1 MADESSDGGRKPLT
15 PAQRKRLQQ
24 CFVHAG
30 KQAAQDNFDY
40 ATELF
45 TQCVLGDVNNS
56 VYWQSFFGNL
66 RKKYA
71 DNKKGAKLASIWSG
85 KHRATVKKCQ
95 MQKDHFGVIRNGV
108 EVVKLNPWDA
118 HTLMAMA
125 AAGEALELDEV
136 PLIFLRSAL
145 DAGRK
150 DPEVNRQAGH
160 ALRRRR
166 QFMQAKACWIRVL
179 EAKPDDDEAKHE
191 MSELTVEE
199 MMDRGGY
206 DAAATSR
213 DVAVD
218 KDAAQAKTAAREEE
232 ISPER
237 KLERAIQKDPSDMG
251 PYLELAEVYFHQE
264 DYGKAEKVLTRG
276 YEASG
281 KDTGMLERVEDAR
294 FRRLRKR
301 LHDTRAEM
309 DKTGSEEAKKQ
320 WREAKQEY
328 EASELDAAKNRCQR
342 YPNNLYFKFQLGLSY
357 QRAGQFKEAIQ
368 QYQQARTDPRSKG
381 ECLLRLGQCFQQIKQ
396 FGLATKHYD
405 DSLEELGEQTSDIRK
420 EALHCA
426 GKLALGLNDLD
437 MAERHLTALA
447 GLDFGYKDVSALL
460 DKIAELRDTK

>member
-309 DKTGSEEAKKQ
+309 DRTASEEAKKQ
-320 WREAKQEY
+320 CR
-328 EASELDAAKNRCQR
+328 
-342 YPNNLYFKFQLGLSY
+342 
-357 QRAGQFKEAIQ
+357 
-368 QYQQARTDPRSKG
+368 
-381 ECLLRLGQCFQQIKQ
+381 
-396 FGLATKHYD
+396 
-405 DSLEELGEQTSDIRK
+405 
-420 EALHCA
+420 
-426 GKLALGLNDLD
+426 
-437 MAERHLTALA
+437 
-447 GLDFGYKDVSALL
+447 
-460 DKIAELRDTK
+460 